1 MNEIKSNLRHKSGI
15 YMFFNMESGKRY
27 VGSSVDIYNRAHEHL
42 HNLRN
47 NKSHNKHWQSSWNK
61 YGEDAFIFSVLEY
74 CDESIRFEREQYYI
88 NTLKPEYNLTL
99 NVVANFGH
107 TPSEETKEKI
117 SNTLKEKYK
126 SGEIETYKQQHR
138 WETVYVYNIKN
149 KTLVGEFPYLGAA
162 LRFLEDKGHSFIEGK
177 LYKDT
182 YCVSKT
188 KFDTLNELCNY
199 INKTVLTAQSSVGN
213 YIIAESEIGMLYY
226 FRTLTDCAK
235 FCNSSR
241 STLSKHKDATKENP
255 YLIKTSNYKFYY
267 SNEYISV
274 QYENTAVLPEESVE
288 LLSGNIGEV
297 CKDNTE
303 INSEIAKG
311 SESSYSVEGE

>member
-27 VGSSVDIYNRAHEHL
+27 IGSSVDIYNRAHEHL

-61 YGEDAFIFSVLEY
+61 YGEV
-74 CDESIRFEREQYYI
+74 
-88 NTLKPEYNLTL
+88 
-99 NVVANFGH
+99 
-107 TPSEETKEKI
+107 
-117 SNTLKEKYK
+117 
-126 SGEIETYKQQHR
+126 
-138 WETVYVYNIKN
+138 
-149 KTLVGEFPYLGAA
+149 
-162 LRFLEDKGHSFIEGK
+162 RFLEDKGHNFIEGK

-182 YCVSKT
+182 YCISKT
-188 KFDTLNELCNY
+188 KFDTINDLGNY
-199 INKTVLTAQSSVGN
+199 INKIVLTAQSSVGN

-274 QYENTAVLPEESVE
+274 QYENTAVLHEESVE
-288 LLSGNIGEV
+288 LSSGNIGGV